1 MIMQL
6 LENPWLLVELIGWTL
21 FHSTWQLAIIAI
33 LVACILEMFP
43 SSGAKYRTAFVG
55 LLLMAI
61 TPVVFFVW
69 SISNSDLSADSHS
82 TTSSD
87 STLTTGD
94 SMAAVPP
101 TLRPLEK
108 WEGDRIVAT
117 ENDTES
123 VSTAT
128 VSSASLLASTRRS
141 YVVWL
146 GPCWLCGVFLLSVRQ
161 IGGWYLAVRVVRHS
175 AFIKTHAARDCLD
188 RLTQSMKINR
198 VVRLFSST
206 EVTTPMVL
214 GVLRPC
220 LIVPASLFS
229 GLTPEQL
236 TAIFAH
242 ELAHLRR
249 NDFLQNLL
257 QTFIETMLFFHP
269 GVWWISRVIRLERE
283 HLCDDLSVDVVG
295 QPVGLAEALLAIQS
309 LGLGTRQ
316 LPVAQA
322 ATGHR
327 DSAMLHRIRRLVAPN
342 STNERSSGLS
352 SPIALR
358 AAVAAVLIA
367 SLAAV
372 APLAIAIQSQSEKT
386 TDDEKTKD
394 VANQK
399 TEPWEI
405 SKLYDAAFLRTYLQ
419 DHEALPKPI
428 VVPAVSGKVLHAD
441 GKPAFGVSFV
451 SYTPR
456 HWVDLDATLALNPH
470 NSGAVKKSKRDGTF
484 GLPERAEP
492 YRVLLVHES
501 GVANVSHEELMRANG
516 VVTLQKWASVTGTL
530 ELGGKPLAD
539 EAITLEF
546 DTLPWSYSRGG
557 PRLTTTHRTT
567 TDKDGNFSFDRVPP
581 LGGLA
586 HHRTRDRFLGHAAVY
601 QCESGMN
608 THIEIGAGI
617 TVTGKLSLPEQREKK
632 SLRVYARNQLLPI
645 PYPSDWTDKVSTEER
660 DAWRIKWLQTAEGY
674 QLDDK
679 NFVLMNSSVPGSLAD
694 DGTFTI
700 YGVPERPMVLE
711 VAIPGEE
718 ILLEKGFDCTDAING
733 ALDLGT
739 VTTSDNHDHHHEVH
753 QEGQGA
759 DKSQLPRLIVK
770 TVDSNGRP
778 VPDTGVL
785 FYDRNSHRAGQEQ
798 KFEMIDRRTDESGVA
813 DLGVIPNSFGCL
825 QLSPSNNELAE
836 CYTLISTTMTTCTQ
850 AKPPRAN
857 VQTEIKDGTL
867 TVTFT
872 MTPHVDL
879 EFNIVDDATNEIVF
893 WSEIFY
899 QDPTTNRWWQFG
911 LVDGSKR
918 QNNLIPISPQIT
930 RETIRISAL
939 GYETKVFRLPD
950 EWDRSKPIRR
960 DVRLKPMPNVE
971 LKVLLPDGTPAEKA
985 KMTVQYPDELDCL
998 QIQEELSDTQG
1009 VMTTKFPPNAD
1020 IGIFRF
1026 EHAGGSA
1033 ELSMKELLEDVKQK
1047 PGKVIRRSIQLKKFK
1062 QQNTAVTENP
1072 ISRADHTEKPAS
1084 WIPAR
1089 PQKITVTS
1097 GSASMLDDQSIRL
1110 EGNDRWQEVTSHFVF
1125 DKSTTVDE
1133 LRLELLPIDTPSGP
1147 QFGRGGEQLILID
1160 VKAGVQKQT
1169 GEWKSCDFSS
1179 CISLLNPDDQTTIH
1193 CIDYLSDTG
1202 WTVPALPEN
1211 AKAHT
1216 LVLSFDEP
1224 VMLQPSERLV
1234 LTVDSGGSKEL
1245 AVFNR
1250 IRFAFRQPRG
1260 TRVRYVLPMKDFIS
1274 KPEGLTQQESYVSF
1288 QLKELMCRHSRP
1300 LCSNAI
1306 VSGAYR
1312 PRQRV
1317 YQPFGLKRAS
1327 STDDLSDK
1335 HHHAIN

>member
-1 MIMQL
+1 MIVQL
-6 LENPWLLVELIGWTL
+6 LASPWLLVEVLGWTL

-33 LVACILEMFP
+33 LVGCILELLP
-43 SSGAKYRTAFVG
+43 SSRAKYRTAFVG

-61 TPVVFFVW
+61 TPVAFFVW
-69 SISNSDLSADSHS
+69 SISSNNLSATSYSATSADSILES
-82 TTSSD
+82 VE
-87 STLTTGD
+87 
-94 SMAAVPP
+94 SMAGVPA
-101 TLRPLEK
+101 TQPLEK
-108 WEGDRIVAT
+108 WEEPIVAI
-117 ENDTES
+117 ES
-123 VSTAT
+123 DNKSFSTSAM
-128 VSSASLLASTRRS
+128 SSASARRS

-146 GPCWLCGVFLLSVRQ
+146 VPCWLCGVLLLSLRQ
-161 IGGWYLAVRVVRHS
+161 LGGWYLAVRVVRHS
-175 AFIKTHAARDCLD
+175 ALIKTHAARDCLD
-188 RLTQSMKINR
+188 RLTQAMKIDR

-206 EVTTPMVL
+206 EVTTPMVF

-229 GLTPEQL
+229 GLTPEQM

-283 HLCDDLSVDVVG
+283 LLCDDLSVDIVG

-309 LGLGTRQ
+309 LGLDTRQ

-342 STNERSSGLS
+342 STSERRSGLS

-358 AAVAAVLIA
+358 ALVAAVLIA

-372 APLAIAIQSQSEKT
+372 APLAIAIQSKSEKST
-386 TDDEKTKD
+386 QDDKAQDEKAKD
-394 VANQK
+394 DTAKGAANEK

-428 VVPAVSGKVLHAD
+428 VVPSVSGKVLDPD
-441 GKPAFGVSFV
+441 GKPASGVSFV

-470 NSGAVKKSKRDGTF
+470 NSGAVKKSKQDGTF
-484 GLPERAEP
+484 GLPERSEP

-501 GVANVSHEELMRANG
+501 GVANVSHEELLRANG

-530 ELGGKPLAD
+530 KLGGKPQAD

-557 PRLTTTHRTT
+557 PRLTTTYRAT

-601 QCESGMN
+601 DCESGLN

-617 TVTGKLSLPEQREKK
+617 TVTGKLSLPEHQEKK

-645 PYPSDWTDKVSTEER
+645 PYPRDWTDKVSTEER
-660 DAWRIKWLQTAEGY
+660 DAWRTKWLQTAEGY

-679 NFVLMNSSVPGSLAD
+679 NFVLMNSSVPGSISD

-711 VAIPGEE
+711 VVVSGEE

-739 VTTSDNHDHHHEVH
+739 VTASDNHDHHHEVH

-759 DKSQLPRLIVK
+759 DKSQLPRLIVR
-770 TVDSNGRP
+770 TIDSKGTP
-778 VPDTGVL
+778 VRDIGVL
-785 FYDRNSHRAGQEQ
+785 FYDRDSRRARQ
-798 KFEMIDRRTDESGVA
+798 KEEFEMVNKRTDESGVA
-813 DLGVIPNSFGCL
+813 DLGVMPNSFGCL
-825 QLSPSNNELAE
+825 QLSPSNQEFAK
-836 CYTLISTTMTTCTQ
+836 CYTLISATMTECSQ

-857 VQTEIKDGTL
+857 VQTEIKNGIL

-893 WSEIFY
+893 WSEISY

-911 LVDGSKR
+911 LVDGS
-918 QNNLIPISPQIT
+918 QMQHNFIPISPQIT
-930 RETIRISAL
+930 RETMRISAL
-939 GYETKVFRLPD
+939 GYETKVFRLPG
-950 EWDRSKPIRR
+950 ELDRSQPIRR
-960 DVRLKPMPNVE
+960 DVRLKPMPDVE
-971 LKVLLPDGTPAEKA
+971 LKVLLPDGNPAEKA
-985 KMTVQYPDELDCL
+985 QLKFHYPNGLECL
-998 QIQEELSDTQG
+998 QVFEWESNLQG
-1009 VMTTKFPPNAD
+1009 IVTTKFPPHAD
-1020 IGIFRF
+1020 IGSFRL
-1026 EHAGGSA
+1026 EHPDGTA
-1033 ELSMKELLEDVKQK
+1033 ELPMQELLDEVKQS
-1047 PGKVIRRSIQLKKFK
+1047 PEKVIRRNIQLRKSK
-1062 QQNTAVTENP
+1062 QQKNAGSDKAVTTG
-1072 ISRADHTEKPAS
+1072 DHTANPAS
-1084 WIPAR
+1084 WLPAR
-1089 PQKITVTS
+1089 PQKTTVTS
-1097 GSASMLDDQSIRL
+1097 GSATILDDHSIRL
-1110 EGNDRWQEVTSHFVF
+1110 EGDAAWQEVTTHQ
-1125 DKSTTVDE
+1125 
-1133 LRLELLPIDTPSGP
+1133 G
-1147 QFGRGGEQLILID
+1147 
-1160 VKAGVQKQT
+1160 AG
-1169 GEWKSCDFSS
+1169 SC
-1179 CISLLNPDDQTTIH
+1179 
-1193 CIDYLSDTG
+1193 
-1202 WTVPALPEN
+1202 
-1211 AKAHT
+1211 
-1216 LVLSFDEP
+1216 
-1224 VMLQPSERLV
+1224 QP
-1234 LTVDSGGSKEL
+1234 
-1245 AVFNR
+1245 
-1250 IRFAFRQPRG
+1250 
-1260 TRVRYVLPMKDFIS
+1260 
-1274 KPEGLTQQESYVSF
+1274 
-1288 QLKELMCRHSRP
+1288 
-1300 LCSNAI
+1300 
-1306 VSGAYR
+1306 
-1312 PRQRV
+1312 
-1317 YQPFGLKRAS
+1317 
-1327 STDDLSDK
+1327 
-1335 HHHAIN
+1335 HA